1 MLLAKSS
8 RITIKHRIFLT
19 ADTTYLSL
27 SLVHGK
33 LLLLHSLQLRADAE
47 LGRLEYQKLKMFQSF
62 DKF

>member
-8 RITIKHRIFLT
+8 RITIKHLIFLT

-27 SLVHGK
+27 SLVHSK
-33 LLLLHSLQLRADAE
+33 LLLLHSLELGADAE
-47 LGRLEYQKLKMFQSF
+47 LGSLEYQRLNMHQSF